1 MRAPGSSGGPW
12 PTRRWRFASFCEVD
26 AANVMV
32 LTLKRAEDGRGHILR
47 LLETDGKETAVTVTL
62 PFLAFRQVLE
72 TNLVEEDVRELLG
85 GGPSVKVAMNPHT
98 VTTLRLLE
106 ATE

>member
-1 MRAPGSSGGPW
+1 MKKWTRLLVGLSVVVFAAASLEAKIYLGQGSMVG
-12 PTRRWRFASFCEVD
+12 EVD
-26 AANVMV
+26 QTSAILQSR
-32 LTLKRAEDGRGHILR
+32 LTA
-47 LLETDGKETAVTVTL
+47 TS
-62 PFLAFRQVLE
+62 
-72 TNLVEEDVRELLG
+72 NLVEEDVRELLG

>member
-1 MRAPGSSGGPW
+1 MKKVTPLIAGIALVLFGAISVEAKIYLGQGSMVG
-12 PTRRWRFASFCEVD
+12 EVD
-26 AANVMV
+26 QTSAV
-32 LTLKRAEDGRGHILR
+32 LQSR
-47 LLETDGKETAVTVTL
+47 LTATG
-62 PFLAFRQVLE
+62 
-72 TNLVEEDVRELLG
+72 NLVEEDVRELLG